1 MGQVGFKP
9 KQPTLDCFVGKDI
22 SKSKFIDISGWFKE
36 KKQTGLKQT
45 PLIFQSFSDFS
56 QLLSS

>member
-9 KQPTLDCFVGKDI
+9 KQPTLDCFIGKDI

-36 KKQTGLKQT
+36 KKQRAETNTAYLS
-45 PLIFQSFSDFS
+45 IF
-56 QLLSS
+56 L